1 MRRLRPREWG
11 FWRFSRYAI
20 LSWKPTQIDVN
31 SYDVSIRVNDAY
43 NYADTLPLVL
53 AVRPINDP
61 PVFVISEED
70 KTIQWREDTSSVSPS
85 TLNLSRYI
93 YDVDNDVANEIN
105 WTATIYDTSQIDEDF
120 PYGQVFIKPG
130 TPKNIHARLL
140 RENIGFDIYNTD
152 TKGSNKITQ
161 RTMSLMNSSLVN
173 DPLISIT
180 FTTNAFDSTIATFFS
195 APNYYGSNH
204 RGCFKA
210 SDLSGSEVNDTITVN
225 VLPEN
230 DPPLILELENAFVSE
245 NDSINLEFGS
255 FTTDIDDTSLTF
267 KIEAFRVSR
276 QTGEVILD
284 AGGLPIPQDSITI
297 VPNNFISHN
306 VGDSVLFIPDKLWSH
321 KALIQVIALDGVSS
335 DTSSFTLD
343 IERVLRP
350 HLTVALLQNTAFSRF
365 LQVIVTD
372 TASKSTNISL
382 EIQNQVI
389 LK

>member
-1 MRRLRPREWG
+1 MEDSVRTILDYNG
-11 FWRFSRYAI
+11 FTRVATISEGLNDWSTPPTLGTQYKITRGSISIEAFTPENGDSGIDRYAI

-204 RGCFKA
+204 R
-210 SDLSGSEVNDTITVN
+210 VV
-225 VLPEN
+225 
-230 DPPLILELENAFVSE
+230 
-245 NDSINLEFGS
+245 
-255 FTTDIDDTSLTF
+255 
-267 KIEAFRVSR
+267 
-276 QTGEVILD
+276 
-284 AGGLPIPQDSITI
+284 
-297 VPNNFISHN
+297 
-306 VGDSVLFIPDKLWSH
+306 
-321 KALIQVIALDGVSS
+321 
-335 DTSSFTLD
+335 
-343 IERVLRP
+343 
-350 HLTVALLQNTAFSRF
+350 
-365 LQVIVTD
+365 
-372 TASKSTNISL
+372 
-382 EIQNQVI
+382 
-389 LK
+389 